1 MFGYISDI
9 AKHKKDAVYQTLGQ
23 IILILIGILSL
34 NSNKMFYITHSLPTL
49 QFTDLVLSS
58 WTSGTR
64 RDKTAINIEFCFFLQ
79 LLGATKYIDFTKS
92 LDEIFL

>member
-1 MFGYISDI
+1 MANYSDF
-9 AKHKKDAVYQTLGQ
+9 DWYFVPEFQQ
-23 IILILIGILSL
+23 
-34 NSNKMFYITHSLPTL
+34 MFYITHSLPTL